1 MTKKEIISAVKISIL
16 SLALVLGVSSIYAW
30 TGPASAPPG
39 GNVAAPLNAGND
51 AQPKGG
57 GLLLNSAGG
66 AYGLIVYR
74 GLVGIGTATPQSIL
88 HINSGGDP
96 RISITGGTAGSTAND
111 GFALIKASNNNAFL
125 WNYELRNIIF
135 GIGPAAPE
143 TKLEV
148 VGGPIKA
155 TGGLIIETRNDDPDS
170 PETGRMWLRTDI

>member
-66 AYGLIVYR
+66 AYGLIVYK
-74 GLVGIGTATPQSIL
+74 GLVGIGTA
-88 HINSGGDP
+88 
-96 RISITGGTAGSTAND
+96 
-111 GFALIKASNNNAFL
+111 
-125 WNYELRNIIF
+125 
-135 GIGPAAPE
+135 APGA
-143 TKLEV
+143 KLEV